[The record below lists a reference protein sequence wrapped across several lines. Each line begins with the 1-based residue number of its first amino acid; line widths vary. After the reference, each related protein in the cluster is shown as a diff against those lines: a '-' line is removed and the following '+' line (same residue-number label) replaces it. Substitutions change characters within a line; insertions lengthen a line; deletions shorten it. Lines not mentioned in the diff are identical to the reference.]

1 MCRSHVK
8 CYSEGTKNVFV
19 LKTSKVVPDLI
30 NVKAKQNY
38 SLHNKNDLRMLI
50 ELVNQNDVGI
60 FSSWLQ
66 KHYEANHEFSIGGI
80 MPGIK
85 YLTSIQI
92 IVMIIRSI
100 IITIFFA
107 ESQEFR
113 MGVIIEFEEVGEVLQ
128 KFLIEELAIHLV
140 LGFIRKLIDNG
151 LVLLLGQRMISII
164 LPSVV
169 KILLN
174 LLFYVFIDWHAVVEL
189 LQKPK
194 EFRQLV
200 TFFILQF

>member
-1 MCRSHVK
+1 
-8 CYSEGTKNVFV
+8 
-19 LKTSKVVPDLI
+19 
-30 NVKAKQNY
+30 
-38 SLHNKNDLRMLI
+38 
-50 ELVNQNDVGI
+50 
-60 FSSWLQ
+60 
-66 KHYEANHEFSIGGI
+66 
-80 MPGIK
+80 
-85 YLTSIQI
+85 
-92 IVMIIRSI
+92 
-100 IITIFFA
+100 
-107 ESQEFR
+107 

-164 LPSVV
+164 LPPVV